1 MEVLYISMQSN
12 AVQCSAVQ
20 RNATHNPQPISQTNQ
35 EDQTGRRYYC
45 KQIIIK
51 KEGKTAETKWVVLV
65 LKSGLLPMELS
76 IITVRF
82 SGLFFSLH
90 GTALTA
96 QHHLLT

>member
-1 MEVLYISMQSN
+1 MEVLYIPMQSN

-65 LKSGLLPMELS
+65 LMSGLLPMELS
-76 IITVRF
+76 WLVFLTA
-82 SGLFFSLH
+82 LH
-90 GTALTA
+90 DGTAALHYCTA
-96 QHHLLT
+96 RHHLLT